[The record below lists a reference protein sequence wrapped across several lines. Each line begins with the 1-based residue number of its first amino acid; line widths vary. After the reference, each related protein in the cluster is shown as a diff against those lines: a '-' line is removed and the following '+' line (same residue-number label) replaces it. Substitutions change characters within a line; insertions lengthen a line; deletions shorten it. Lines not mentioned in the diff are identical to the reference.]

1 MLETVKKI
9 LADQLRINEEDILP
23 SSRIKEDLG
32 ADSLG
37 ILELLMT
44 IEEEHGIVIPDE
56 ELATFETVED
66 IVAYLENQEDNQ

>member
-9 LADQLRINEEDILP
+9 LADQLRLNEDEILP
-23 SSRIKEDLG
+23 TSRIKEDLG

-56 ELATFETVED
+56 ELATFETVAD
-66 IVAYLENQEDNQ
+66 IVSYLESQE

>member
-1 MLETVKKI
+1 MFETVKKI
-9 LADQLRINEEDILP
+9 LADQLRLNEDDIQP

-44 IEEEHGIVIPDE
+44 IEEENGIVIPDE
-56 ELATFETVED
+56 ELATFETVAD
-66 IVAYLENQEDNQ
+66 IVSYLESQEDN

>member
-9 LADQLRINEEDILP
+9 LADQLRIDEEDILP

-66 IVAYLENQEDNQ
+66 IVAYLEKQEDNQ

>member
-9 LADQLRINEEDILP
+9 LADQLRIDENEITLT
-23 SSRIKEDLG
+23 SKIKEDLG

-44 IEEEHGIVIPDE
+44 LEETHGIVIPDE
-56 ELATFETVED
+56 ELATFETVAD
-66 IVAYLENQEDNQ
+66 IVSYLEAQQANQ

>member
-56 ELATFETVED
+56 EIATFETVED
-66 IVAYLENQEDNQ
+66 IVAYLEKQEDNQ

>member
-1 MLETVKKI
+1 MFETVKKI
-9 LADQLRINEEDILP
+9 LADQLRLNEDDIQP

-44 IEEEHGIVIPDE
+44 IEEENGIVIPDE
-56 ELATFETVED
+56 ELATFETVAD
-66 IVAYLENQEDNQ
+66 IVSYLESQEGN